1 MLRKIVSSTCFVAS
15 KRQGYVLPQQLFHG
29 LPISTLCFLECNNNC
44 FRATIQQKYFEVG
57 FEKKQRQ
64 RHNNNIN
71 NMNMSYH
78 MENRI
83 SITCKGGIDIAPT
96 LTQRYCYSSTK
107 RYNNVSSKHVNRQRC
122 MEINKAIVKCRDT
135 GDYKLLKNIIRKNI
149 EYFND
154 VNVATSFSVL
164 AKLKTNS
171 GIKHINKDLI
181 SMLIVEMDDLSE
193 YDARELVNI
202 TWSLVKLAHP
212 LPNQLVTR
220 YSKISQ
226 DELKRFKP
234 QALSNSLWAF
244 ATSNEP
250 LPNPLVTRFSKI
262 SQDELETFTPQELSN
277 SIWALVI
284 SGLPVPDEFSRCLIN
299 LDFTC
304 FSLYAKRQLWTA
316 WLYSTYVCNNTLV
329 NKELGN
335 KIHSELSGNV
345 LFHNKNNVTLTK
357 TQKEIYNVL
366 KDNFQPKHIEME
378 KCIQQ
383 TLLVDIFL
391 KDEKY
396 GDILIEV
403 DGSIH
408 QTSVKKKVTDKYK
421 MEILNGMGYTNI
433 IRLTNAEWD
442 EVRNDPNNQVD
453 LLKKKF
459 RLL

>member
-1 MLRKIVSSTCFVAS
+1 MLRKIVSSTCIVAS

-29 LPISTLCFLECNNNC
+29 LAISTLCFSECNNNC

-57 FEKKQRQ
+57 FEKKQGQ
-64 RHNNNIN
+64 KHNNNIN
-71 NMNMSYH
+71 NMNMKLNMMSYH
-78 MENRI
+78 MDNRI

-96 LTQRYCYSSTK
+96 LTQRCCYSSTK

-171 GIKHINKDLI
+171 GIKHIDKDLI

-193 YDARELVNI
+193 YGAQALANI

-220 YSKISQ
+220 YNKISQ

-234 QALSNSLWAF
+234 QN
-244 ATSNEP
+244 
-250 LPNPLVTRFSKI
+250 
-262 SQDELETFTPQELSN
+262 LSN

-284 SGLPVPDEFSRCLIN
+284 SGLSVPDKFSRCLIN

-304 FSLYAKRQLWTA
+304 FSIHEKKQLWTA
-316 WLYSTYVCNNTLV
+316 WLYSTYVYNNTLV
-329 NKELGN
+329 NKDLSN
-335 KIHSELSGNV
+335 KIYSELSGNV

-391 KDEKY
+391 KDEKH

-403 DGSIH
+403 DGLIH

>member
-29 LPISTLCFLECNNNC
+29 LPISTLCFSECNNNC

-57 FEKKQRQ
+57 FEKKQGQ
-64 RHNNNIN
+64 KHNIN
-71 NMNMSYH
+71 MNNMNMNLNMSYH
-78 MENRI
+78 MDNRI

-96 LTQRYCYSSTK
+96 LTQRCCYSSSK

-149 EYFND
+149 EQFDD

-193 YDARELVNI
+193 YGEQALANI

-220 YSKISQ
+220 YNEISQ
-226 DELKRFKP
+226 HELKRF
-234 QALSNSLWAF
+234 N
-244 ATSNEP
+244 
-250 LPNPLVTRFSKI
+250 
-262 SQDELETFTPQELSN
+262 PQELSN

-284 SGLPVPDEFSRCLIN
+284 SGLPVPDKFSRCLIN

-304 FSLYAKRQLWTA
+304 FSIHEKNQFWTA
-316 WLYSTYVCNNTLV
+316 WLYSTYVYNNTLV
-329 NKELGN
+329 NKDLGN
-335 KIHSELSGNV
+335 KIYSELSGNV

-391 KDEKY
+391 KDEKH
-396 GDILIEV
+396 GDVLIEV
-403 DGSIH
+403 DGLIH

-433 IRLTNAEWD
+433 IRVTNAEWD

>member
-29 LPISTLCFLECNNNC
+29 LAISTLCFSECNNNC

-57 FEKKQRQ
+57 FEKKQGQ
-64 RHNNNIN
+64 KHNNNIN
-71 NMNMSYH
+71 NMNMNLNMSYH
-78 MENRI
+78 MDNRI

-96 LTQRYCYSSTK
+96 LTQRCCYSSTK

-193 YDARELVNI
+193 YGAQALANI

-220 YSKISQ
+220 YNEISQ
-226 DELKRFKP
+226 HELKRFNP
-234 QALSNSLWAF
+234 QA
-244 ATSNEP
+244 
-250 LPNPLVTRFSKI
+250 
-262 SQDELETFTPQELSN
+262 LSN

-284 SGLPVPDEFSRCLIN
+284 SGLPVPDKFSRCLIN

-304 FSLYAKRQLWTA
+304 FSIYEKRQYWTA
-316 WLYSTYVCNNTLV
+316 WLYSTYVYNNTLV
-329 NKELGN
+329 NKDLSN

-383 TLLVDIFL
+383 ILLVDIFL
-391 KDEKY
+391 KDEKH

-403 DGSIH
+403 DGLIH

-433 IRLTNAEWD
+433 IRVTNAEWD
-442 EVRNDPNNQVD
+442 EVRNDPNKQVD